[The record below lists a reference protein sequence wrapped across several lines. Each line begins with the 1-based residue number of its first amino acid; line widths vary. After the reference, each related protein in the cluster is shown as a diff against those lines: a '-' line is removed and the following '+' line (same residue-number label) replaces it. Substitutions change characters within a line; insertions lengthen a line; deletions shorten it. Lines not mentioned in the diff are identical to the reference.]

1 MKTISLLAA
10 MFLIALSASPAVA
23 GRQVPFNGSFTS
35 NETYDVQFPVLFVDG
50 TATGNANQLGRYTAT
65 YEEQVDLFTGSQ
77 RRRHNRRRSQRRRD
91 FRDPNWAG
99 RSDA

>member
-23 GRQVPFNGSFTS
+23 GQQVPFNGSFTS

-50 TATGNANQLGRYTAT
+50 TAT
-65 YEEQVDLFTGSQ
+65 
-77 RRRHNRRRSQRRRD
+77 
-91 FRDPNWAG
+91 
-99 RSDA
+99 